1 MEERREKERKT
12 NKFCAKSN
20 LTLDD
25 FWRGWVGRGLLQLR
39 GGMCGRG
46 SLLLHRH
53 AVGLHDGL
61 VLLPRGVRVTPR
73 HEHLVLGRQ
82 RQGSFWFLTHFLP
95 RTGIPHSY
103 GSVPTA
109 HERGIHVSI
118 RTFGFGV
125 AMRKSNGSWGSHRGR
140 LLLIHYTF
148 GVRLIE
154 AKSAVFFE
162 MQRQKFTVSEV
173 INELTWAGES
183 TPGNLL
189 GRNSVKQVC
198 FYSS

>member
-1 MEERREKERKT
+1 MEERRKKERKT

-61 VLLPRGVRVTPR
+61 VLLPRGIRVTPR

-82 RQGSFWFLTHFLP
+82 EAGFILVFNTFPTANGDSPFLRFCTHGP
-95 RTGIPHSY
+95 RTGDP
-103 GSVPTA
+103 
-109 HERGIHVSI
+109 R
-118 RTFGFGV
+118 
-125 AMRKSNGSWGSHRGR
+125 
-140 LLLIHYTF
+140 
-148 GVRLIE
+148 
-154 AKSAVFFE
+154 
-162 MQRQKFTVSEV
+162 
-173 INELTWAGES
+173 
-183 TPGNLL
+183 
-189 GRNSVKQVC
+189 
-198 FYSS
+198 FYSYFRFRGLLCARVTVLWEVVEGDYSSYTIRLACV